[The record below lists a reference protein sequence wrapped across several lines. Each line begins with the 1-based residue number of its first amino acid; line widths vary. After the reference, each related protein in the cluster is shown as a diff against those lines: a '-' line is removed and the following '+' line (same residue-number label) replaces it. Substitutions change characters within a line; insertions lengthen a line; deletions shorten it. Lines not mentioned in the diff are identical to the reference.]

1 MQQGKEWRWALEKL
15 TSKKNTG
22 ETLTRSLYIPIHIT
36 WRKILKVLMSVR
48 ISQQSRQTKN
58 PGRKQTNKN
67 NNDLNKQDKFGTPSV
82 GRRFHSPPKNHYCDH
97 FTRKSWRNSC
107 LLLYIC
113 SEKLNACSLRKGLGA
128 VLYLHS
134 IVSCIWKYSSKYCL
148 KVEFKFHTNMQ
159 RSSSKP
165 QLAKLWTLPESVGA
179 TWLTTHTRLHI
190 KQSPT
195 LDLQTTAMLATDK
208 QR

>member
-1 MQQGKEWRWALEKL
+1 MEAIKNDEPEKKSSKLWYNRYHRQSQRPTQCQMPVMSNPRWKSVVSPCQSTVNITTQAEERMQQGKEWRWALEKL

-36 WRKILKVLMSVR
+36 WRKILKVLMPVR

-128 VLYLHS
+128 VLYLYT
-134 IVSCIWKYSSKYCL
+134 V
-148 KVEFKFHTNMQ
+148 
-159 RSSSKP
+159 
-165 QLAKLWTLPESVGA
+165 
-179 TWLTTHTRLHI
+179 
-190 KQSPT
+190 
-195 LDLQTTAMLATDK
+195 
-208 QR
+208 